1 MRYSIPF
8 CMVLAAAFI
17 DASILG
23 KRAECQEQANAC
35 RTAPNA
41 NQSFCSAQLS
51 ACLGYNPYANDT
63 ATTTSSSYV
72 PKESCQAVA
81 DKCRTKPNANQAT
94 CSAELAACLGYNP
107 YDHKSVWT
115 TETVTKFTTYCPE
128 PTTLVYNHKT
138 YTATKDEV
146 LTITNCPCTITKPVN
161 PPSKPTST
169 SSPDDCQK
177 KNNECR
183 SKPDANQATCSAELA
198 QCLGYNPYTNP
209 AQPQATQSAAPEPKQ
224 DTPAGNTPAA
234 PAPKQDTPA
243 GNPQAQPGTPVAG
256 TPDSP
261 AATYTGPVVNNPA
274 ATPVT
279 TEFTGAASLAKPAAG
294 LLGIAV
300 VALAF
305 L

>member
-1 MRYSIPF
+1 MRYCIAS
-8 CMVLAAAFI
+8 CVVLAAALTN
-17 DASILG
+17 ASVIG

-35 RTAPNA
+35 RIAPNA

-51 ACLGYNPYANDT
+51 ACLGYNPYANIT

-115 TETVTKFTTYCPE
+115 TETVTRFTTYCPE

-138 YTATKDEV
+138 YTATKDET
-146 LTITNCPCTITKPVN
+146 LTITDCPCTITKPVN
-161 PPSKPTST
+161 PPCQPTSS
-169 SSPDDCQK
+169 SSPDDCQQ

-183 SKPDANQATCSAELA
+183 FKPGANQSTCSAELA

-209 AQPQATQSAAPEPKQ
+209 AQPEATQSAAPASKQ
-224 DTPAGNTPAA
+224 DN
-234 PAPKQDTPA
+234 PA

-256 TPDSP
+256 TPDTP
-261 AATYTGPVVNNPA
+261 AATYTGPVANNPA

-279 TEFTGAASLAKPAAG
+279 TGQVEFTGAASLIKPAIG
-294 LLGIAV
+294 LLAIAV
-300 VALAF
+300 GALAV